1 MGTETAVPER
11 QTTGATGY
19 YRPDVPAEA
28 AEFDSFLSLLPELRP
43 THGGNFVAVR
53 AGRVIASGIYLDPVL
68 KLAKAAVGSK
78 PFYCG
83 WIEPI
88 GGYVF
93 RFGSPTLLSET
104 SEP

>member
-11 QTTGATGY
+11 QTTGAGY
-19 YRPDVPAEA
+19 YRPDDPAEA
-28 AEFDSFLSLLPELRP
+28 TEFDSFLSLLPELRR

-53 AGRVIASGIYLDPVL
+53 AGRVIASGVYLDPVL
-68 KLAKAAVGSK
+68 KLAKAAVGAKS
-78 PFYCG
+78 FYCG

-88 GGYVF
+88 GDYVF